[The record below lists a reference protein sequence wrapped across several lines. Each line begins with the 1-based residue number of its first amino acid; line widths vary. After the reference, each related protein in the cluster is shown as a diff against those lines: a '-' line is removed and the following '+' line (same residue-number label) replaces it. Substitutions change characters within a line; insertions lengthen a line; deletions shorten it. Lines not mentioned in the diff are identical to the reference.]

1 MPLQFFGTSG
11 IRGVVGKELSPILAA
26 RIGSA
31 VATYIDS
38 GKVIVGH
45 DTRISSPMIEAAL
58 ISGLLSS
65 SSNVQKLG
73 LVPTPTLAYSTEALN
88 AAAGIM
94 ITASHNP
101 PEYNGVKI
109 FNSDT
114 MAYSDVQQME
124 IEQIIKQNR
133 FHLASWENLGHAI
146 DAHETSRY
154 VKMVLDAVEL
164 KKQWWVVLDCGC
176 GATSHIAPT
185 IFRKL
190 NCKVTTINAQPD
202 GFFPGRSP
210 EPKPETLTHLCSVV
224 KQLKADIGIAYD
236 GDGDRMAVVDE
247 NGKML
252 LFDQLLAAYSVY
264 AVRKYNDGVVVTH
277 VDASRCIDEA
287 VGMAGG
293 KVVRTLVGDV
303 NIAMAIKE
311 HRAIFGGE
319 PVGSWI
325 HPQHHLCPDGILS
338 SALLLEALENE
349 GKTLSQFI
357 SKIPVY
363 LLLREKV
370 PCPDELKPKVMEKI
384 QKAAPKMYPKINE
397 ILTVDGLR
405 FELPEGWVVIRPSG
419 TEPVIRVAVEAKT
432 RKEAEKLLQIAL
444 QTIKKA
450 LKEARA

>member
-11 IRGVVGKELSPILAA
+11 IRGVVGKELSPILTT

-31 VATYIDS
+31 VATYIKS
-38 GKVIVGH
+38 GKIVVGH
-45 DTRISSPMIEAAL
+45 DTRVSSPMIEAAL

-65 SSNVQKLG
+65 GSNVQKLG
-73 LVPTPTLAYSTEALN
+73 LVPTPTLAYSTKDLSV
-88 AAAGIM
+88 AAGIM

-114 MAYSDVQQME
+114 MAYSDTQQME
-124 IEQIIKQNR
+124 IERIIKQNR
-133 FHLASWENLGHAI
+133 FHLASWENLGRAV
-146 DAHETSRY
+146 DAHETDRY
-154 VKMVLDAVEL
+154 VKMVLNAVEL
-164 KKQWWVVLDCGC
+164 KKQWRVVLDCGC

-190 NCKVTTINAQPD
+190 NCNITTINAQPD

-210 EPKPETLTHLCSVV
+210 EPKPETLTGLCSIV
-224 KQLKADIGIAYD
+224 KRLKADIGIAYD
-236 GDGDRMAVVDE
+236 GDGDRMAMVDE
-247 NGKML
+247 KGMML
-252 LFDQLLAAYSVY
+252 PFDRLLAAYSAY
-264 AVRKYNDGVVVTH
+264 AVRKYNDGVVITH

-287 VGMAGG
+287 VATAGG
-293 KVVRTLVGDV
+293 KVARTLVGDV

-311 HRAIFGGE
+311 HKAVFGGE

-338 SALLLEALENE
+338 SVLLLEALENE
-349 GKTLSQFI
+349 GTTPSQFV
-357 SKIPVY
+357 SKIHVY
-363 LLLREKV
+363 SLLREKV
-370 PCPDELKPKVMEKI
+370 SCPDDSKQKVMEKI
-384 QKAAPKMYPKINE
+384 QKIAQKIYPGVKE

-405 FELPEGWVVIRPSG
+405 FELLEGWVVIRPSG
-419 TEPVIRVAVEAKT
+419 TEPVIRVAVEART

-450 LKEARA
+450 LKEA